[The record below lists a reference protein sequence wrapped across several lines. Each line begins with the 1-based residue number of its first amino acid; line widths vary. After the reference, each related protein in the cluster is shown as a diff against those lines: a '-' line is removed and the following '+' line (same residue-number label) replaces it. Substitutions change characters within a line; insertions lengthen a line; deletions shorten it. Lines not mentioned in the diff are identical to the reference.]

1 MEQKFYTTETI
12 KETFNNLTKWQQ
24 AYIRD
29 VTSLIE
35 EKEVDNEKVIQNLI
49 NYINNISNVE
59 ISTEPYEDIL
69 NIVM

>member
-1 MEQKFYTTETI
+1 MEKQFYTKETI
-12 KETFNNLTKWQQ
+12 KQAFENLTKWQQ

-49 NYINNISNVE
+49 NYVSNISNVE
-59 ISTEPYEDIL
+59 VTTEPYDDIL
-69 NIVM
+69 QLVM